1 MLRRADVEQ
10 ENPEQQN
17 PEQQNPEEVNDSAE
31 AARALFDTDD
41 SDDSDDSD
49 AEEDADEEDSDLG
62 DEKESQQQ
70 FISKQSPFAEKHVVD
85 TEVESVSYVELHQHF
100 RPRAALRAGRWAAI
114 PGRLHAYIFVACNA
128 HVCLCA
134 KTKVRAK

>member
-17 PEQQNPEEVNDSAE
+17 PEQEVNDSAE

-41 SDDSDDSD
+41 SDDSDFGD
-49 AEEDADEEDSDLG
+49 AEEDSDLG

>member
-1 MLRRADVEQ
+1 MIQLRW
-10 ENPEQQN
+10 P
-17 PEQQNPEEVNDSAE
+17 
-31 AARALFDTDD
+31 ARALFDTDD
-41 SDDSDDSD
+41 SDDSDFGD
-49 AEEDADEEDSDLG
+49 AEEDSDLG